1 MSSYRTDAMNA
12 AKDFIAEHL
21 KEDIIDNL
29 AERGETPKMLY
40 DYPGAEEYTYGYS
53 DTEYGPREAVSL
65 LEDLDDYEE
74 TDRGIIGEGDWRDQL
89 SATAAFTYRNAVVS
103 FINDLLEEINQI
115 DLETINDEVVE
126 ALKEQNS
133 EGLKTIEGEDKIWFE
148 EDEADYISSAFE
160 EEYNEYIREEIE
172 SQINGILKREA

>member
-1 MSSYRTDAMNA
+1 MSSYRTDAMNG

-29 AERGETPKMLY
+29 VRDYETPEMLY
-40 DYPGAEEYTYGYS
+40 GYPGTEEYTYQYS
-53 DTEYGPREAVSL
+53 DTEYRPREAVNL
-65 LEDLDDYEE
+65 LEELDDYEE

-103 FINDLLEEINQI
+103 FINDLLGEINQI
-115 DLETINDEVVE
+115 DFETIDDEVVE
-126 ALKEQNS
+126 VLKKQNA
-133 EGLKTIEGEDKIWFE
+133 EGLKTIEGEDKVWFE
-148 EDEADYISSAFE
+148 EDEADYIRSAFE
-160 EEYNEYIREEIE
+160 EEYNEYIREELE